1 MNDRGGDALNDKRIS
16 HLLRKYMIIIFGC
29 VLYAT
34 GFQFFLYPNNIT
46 SGGVVG
52 TAMIIN
58 QLTGLPV
65 GVMTILLNV
74 PLFLVAWRHFGLDFL
89 VGSIAGMGLSSVLVD
104 VFAGFGII
112 ATDDPMLAAVI
123 GGVIKGAGLGIIYYV
138 GATTGGID
146 IVVKILRR
154 KLASVNFGTIMLLL
168 DTVII
173 AAYAMVLGRYESA
186 MYSLICMYVTTKVV
200 DLALYGIDNAC
211 LCYIISDSTAEITKE
226 IVSGPLHRG
235 VTLLDGKG
243 AYSGTHRDVLM
254 CVIKRQQ
261 IGQLK
266 RLVKAQDD
274 KAFFIVTNAKNVFGN
289 GFENI
294 SEVR

>member
-1 MNDRGGDALNDKRIS
+1 MTKKRFL
-16 HLLRKYMIIIFGC
+16 HYLHKYVTIVIGC

-74 PLFLVAWRHFGLDFL
+74 PLFLIAWRHFGLDFL
-89 VGSIAGMGLSSVLVD
+89 IGSLAGMGLSSVLVD
-104 VFAGFGII
+104 VFAGFGMTL
-112 ATDDPMLAAVI
+112 TDDPMLAAVI

-154 KLASVNFGTIMLLL
+154 RLASINFGTTMLLL

-200 DLALYGIDNAC
+200 DLVLYGIDNAC
-211 LCYIISDSTAEITKE
+211 ICYIISDNTDAITKE

-235 VTLLDGKG
+235 VTLLNGKG
-243 AYSGTHRDVLM
+243 AYSGVHRDVLM

-266 RLVKAQDD
+266 RLVKSQDE

-289 GFENI
+289 GFESI

>member
-1 MNDRGGDALNDKRIS
+1 MMDQKKIRALY
-16 HLLRKYMIIIFGC
+16 LLRKYLTIVFGC
-29 VLYAT
+29 LFYAV

-58 QLTGLPV
+58 QLSGLPV

-74 PLFLVAWRHFGLDFL
+74 PLFLVAWRHFGLDFMI
-89 VGSIAGMGLSSVLVD
+89 GSLAGMGLSSVLVD
-104 VFAGFGII
+104 LFAGFGIVL
-112 ATDDPMLAAVI
+112 TDDPMLAAVI
-123 GGVIKGAGLGIIYYV
+123 GGVIKGTGLGIIYYV

-154 KLASVNFGTIMLLL
+154 KLASVNFGTIMLAL
-168 DTVII
+168 DTIII
-173 AAYAMVLGRYESA
+173 ALYAIMLGRYESA

-200 DLALYGIDNAC
+200 DLVLYGIDNAC
-211 LCYIISDSTAEITKE
+211 LCYIISEHTDEITHE
-226 IVSGPLHRG
+226 IVSGSLHRG
-235 VTLLDGKG
+235 VTLLEGKG
-243 AYSGTHRDVLM
+243 AYSGARRDVMM

-266 RLVKAQDD
+266 RLVKGFDE

>member
-1 MNDRGGDALNDKRIS
+1 MTGEEYALNKKLFQ
-16 HLLRKYMIIIFGC
+16 HLLQKYITIILGC
-29 VLYAT
+29 VLYAV
-34 GFQFFLYPNNIT
+34 GFRFFLYPNNIT

-58 QLTGLPV
+58 QLTAFPV

-74 PLFLVAWRHFGLDFL
+74 PLFLIAWRHFGLDFL
-89 VGSIAGMGLSSVLVD
+89 IGSLAGMGLSSVLVD
-104 VFAGFGII
+104 LFAGFGIV
-112 ATDDPMLAAVI
+112 ATNDPMLAAVI

-154 KLASVNFGTIMLLL
+154 HLASVNFGTIMLLL
-168 DTVII
+168 DTGII

-200 DLALYGIDNAC
+200 DLVLYGIDNAC
-211 LCYIISDSTAEITKE
+211 LCYIISEKTAEITRE

-266 RLVKAQDD
+266 RLVKAYDE

>member
-1 MNDRGGDALNDKRIS
+1 MAQLQENRLARI
-16 HLLRKYMIIIFGC
+16 LRNYLIIAIGS
-29 VLYAT
+29 VIYAV

-65 GVMTILLNV
+65 GVLTIVMNI
-74 PLFLVAWRHFGLDFL
+74 PLFLVAWRHFGPEFL
-89 VGSIAGMGLSSVLVD
+89 FGSLAGMGLSSVLVD
-104 VFAGFGII
+104 VFAGFDLIL
-112 ATDDPMLAAVI
+112 TDDPMLAAVI
-123 GGVIKGAGLGIIYYV
+123 GGVVKGTSLGMIYYV
-138 GATTGGID
+138 GGTTGGLD

-154 KLASVNFGTIMLLL
+154 RLASVNFGTIMLAL
-168 DTVII
+168 DTIVIT
-173 AAYAMVLGRYESA
+173 AYAMVLGRYESA
-186 MYSLICMYVTTKVV
+186 MYSLIAMYVVTKVV
-200 DLALYGIDNAC
+200 DLVLYGIDNAC
-211 LCYIISDSTAEITKE
+211 LCYIISEKNADITDE
-226 IVSGPLHRG
+226 IVNGALHRG

-243 AYSGTHRDVLM
+243 AYSGAHRDVLM

-266 RLVKAQDD
+266 RLVKSHDE

>member
-1 MNDRGGDALNDKRIS
+1 MTGEESVLNKKRFQ
-16 HLLRKYMIIIFGC
+16 HLLQKYITIILGC
-29 VLYAT
+29 VLYAI
-34 GFQFFLYPNNIT
+34 GFRFFLYPNNIT

-58 QLTGLPV
+58 QLTALPV

-74 PLFLVAWRHFGLDFL
+74 PLFLIAWRHFGLDFL
-89 VGSIAGMGLSSVLVD
+89 IGSLAGMGLSSVLVD
-104 VFAGFGII
+104 AFAGFGIM

-154 KLASVNFGTIMLLL
+154 RLASVNFGTIMLLL
-168 DTVII
+168 DTGII

-200 DLALYGIDNAC
+200 DLVLYGIDNAC
-211 LCYIISDSTAEITKE
+211 LCYIISENTAEITQE

-266 RLVKAQDD
+266 RLVKAYDE

-289 GFENI
+289 GFESI

>member
-1 MNDRGGDALNDKRIS
+1 MTGEGIALKDNRIS
-16 HLLRKYMIIIFGC
+16 HLLRKYLTIILGC
-29 VLYAT
+29 VLYAV
-34 GFQFFLYPNNIT
+34 GFRFFLYPNNIT

-52 TAMIIN
+52 TAMIVN

-89 VGSIAGMGLSSVLVD
+89 IGSLAGMGLSSVLVD
-104 VFAGFGII
+104 VFAGFGIV
-112 ATDDPMLAAVI
+112 ATSDPMLASVI

-154 KLASVNFGTIMLLL
+154 RLASVNLDTIMLLL
-168 DTVII
+168 DTGII

-200 DLALYGIDNAC
+200 DLVLYGIDNAC
-211 LCYIISDSTAEITKE
+211 LCYIISDNTTAITQE
-226 IVSGPLHRG
+226 IVSGHLHRG

-243 AYSGTHRDVLM
+243 AYSGSHRDVLM

-266 RLVKAQDD
+266 RLVKAYDE

>member
-1 MNDRGGDALNDKRIS
+1 MTGEGIALKDNRIS
-16 HLLRKYMIIIFGC
+16 HLLRKYLTIILGC
-29 VLYAT
+29 VLYAV
-34 GFQFFLYPNNIT
+34 GFRFFLYPNNIT

-52 TAMIIN
+52 TAMIVN

-89 VGSIAGMGLSSVLVD
+89 IGSLAGMGLSSVLVD
-104 VFAGFGII
+104 LFAGFGIV
-112 ATDDPMLAAVI
+112 ATSDPMLASVI

-154 KLASVNFGTIMLLL
+154 RLASVNFGTIMLLL
-168 DTVII
+168 DTGII

-200 DLALYGIDNAC
+200 DLVLYGIDNAC
-211 LCYIISDSTAEITKE
+211 LCYIISDNTTAITQE

-243 AYSGTHRDVLM
+243 AYSGSHRDVLM

-266 RLVKAQDD
+266 RLVKAYDE

>member
-1 MNDRGGDALNDKRIS
+1 MAVNPDNKIPRLVFKYAVI
-16 HLLRKYMIIIFGC
+16 LLGTL
-29 VLYAT
+29 LYAT

-52 TAMIIN
+52 TSMIIN

-65 GVMTILLNV
+65 GVMTMLLNI

-89 VGSIAGMGLSSVLVD
+89 IGSLAGMGISSILVD
-104 VFAGFGII
+104 LFAGFGIVL
-112 ATDDPMLAAVI
+112 TNDPMLAAVI
-123 GGVIKGAGLGIIYYV
+123 GGVIKGAGLGVIYYV

-154 KLASVNFGTIMLLL
+154 RLSSVNFGTIMLAL

-173 AAYAMVLGRYESA
+173 VAYAMILGRYESA
-186 MYSLICMYVTTKVV
+186 MYSLIAMYVTTKVV
-200 DLALYGIDNAC
+200 DLVLYGIDNAC
-211 LCYIISDSTAEITKE
+211 ICYIISEKTGEITDE
-226 IVSGPLHRG
+226 IVNGTLHRG
-235 VTLLDGKG
+235 VTLLEGRG
-243 AYSGTHRDVLM
+243 AYSGAHRDVLM

-266 RLVKAQDD
+266 RLVKGRDER
-274 KAFFIVTNAKNVFGN
+274 AFFIVTNAKNVFGN